1 MLFLREK
8 TVNKTTL
15 NNWLILLVITGL
27 PALASAEFYKYVDK
41 NGSVRFTD
49 NLANVPADQRS
60 QVDEYEDPPYPSS
73 QEKRTEVEADEKLDR
88 EKSDQPAQAGHPPKE
103 PLIERMKSNAAAQKL
118 KETGARLREEYEA
131 LMKEREQLDKIST
144 IRMTPAARKELVE
157 KITGFN
163 ARIRDYDKRKEAYNK
178 EAQAHNASIKDARR
192 TLLPKEQ
199 PTD

>member
-1 MLFLREK
+1 M
-8 TVNKTTL
+8 NKIKL

-27 PALASAEFYKYVDK
+27 PALASAEFYKYLDK
-41 NGSVRFTD
+41 NGNVRFTD

-60 QVDEYEDPPYPSS
+60 KVDEYENPPYPSS
-73 QEKRTEVEADEKLDR
+73 QEKKTEVEADEKLDR
-88 EKSDQPAQAGHPPKE
+88 EKSDQPAQAGRPPKE

-157 KITGFN
+157 KITHFN

-178 EAQAHNASIKDARR
+178 ETQAHNASIKDARR
-192 TLLPKEQ
+192 TLLPEEQ

>member
-1 MLFLREK
+1 MKLRQC
-8 TVNKTTL
+8 VIV
-15 NNWLILLVITGL
+15 LILTTF

-41 NGSVRFTD
+41 NGNVRFTD

-60 QVDEYEDPPYPSS
+60 LVDEYEELPYPSS
-73 QEKRTEVEADEKLDR
+73 QEKRTEVGAEEEVAR
-88 EKSDQPAQAGHPPKE
+88 EKSDQPAETAHPPKE
-103 PLIERMKSNAAAQKL
+103 PLVERMKSNAAAQKL

-178 EAQAHNASIKDARR
+178 EAQAHNASIKDAQT